1 MKFIE
6 LKTVQPYFDDV
17 WNDKKP
23 AECRLDDRNY
33 EVGDILW
40 LREYDPKKFDFNR
53 YSGRSIICEVLSKI
67 PKDTFA
73 GLSPGYCL
81 MGIKILSK
89 REE

>member
-1 MKFIE
+1 MKFVE
-6 LKTVQPYFDDV
+6 LKTVQPYFDEV

-23 AECRLDDRNY
+23 AECRFDDRNY

-40 LREYDPKKFDFNR
+40 LREFDPKLFW
-53 YSGRSIICEVLSKI
+53 YSGRSIVCEVLSKV

-73 GLSPGYCL
+73 GLAPGYCL